1 MDLGPTTETYQDP
14 CMDWSTAVPTP
25 ALQDIA
31 HRIPRHVPS
40 RLLYTDKGD
49 VIWRPTAD
57 VFETDEAFV
66 IHVDLPGV
74 PKHDIKIEMEG
85 YQLTIHGT
93 SPHHGFESATSRVRE
108 RHIGRFRKIINLPT
122 TADVDA
128 DVDRNTDVNRTD
140 TPTEKEPQSEHPS
153 QKNEGEKQ
161 DVPAAPALDK
171 PKVKAKYENGLLEVC
186 VPKKKGGTVITIM

>member
-1 MDLGPTTETYQDP
+1 MDLEPTTETFHDP
-14 CMDWSTAVPTP
+14 GIDWSTAVPTP

-49 VIWRPTAD
+49 VIWRPAAD
-57 VFETDEAFV
+57 VFETEEAFV

-128 DVDRNTDVNRTD
+128 DVDKADASTVN
-140 TPTEKEPQSEHPS
+140 EPQSEHPS
-153 QKNEGEKQ
+153 QTNESDSGGEKQ
-161 DVPAAPALDK
+161 DVQGAAVDK

-186 VPKKKGGTVITIM
+186 VPKKKGSTVVTIM